1 VNQQEIF
8 LSRKGNGLGT
18 FATSTLHLA
27 TIPPA
32 IIKSN
37 LAERA
42 RPISELDDIDTLVKT
57 YRARLLR
64 FVTYSTGDMDLAE
77 TITQDT
83 LLRAYNGRDN
93 FRGEC
98 SVNTWL
104 TGIAVNVIRDHLRTE
119 RYKFWKR
126 VKSTAIDVHEMAS
139 FIAADGLNPE
149 GQMLARE
156 KVAQLSRVLETLSH
170 KQRTIFLL
178 KFSEEMS
185 VDEICDALGMTVNTV
200 RTHLHRALKAVRG
213 QLGAGI

>member
-1 VNQQEIF
+1 MGTLAASTLQ
-8 LSRKGNGLGT
+8 LGT
-18 FATSTLHLA
+18 
-27 TIPPA
+27 IPQA
-32 IIKSN
+32 RIKSS
-37 LAERA
+37 LTERA
-42 RPISELDDIDTLVKT
+42 RPISELDDIDGLVRT

-83 LLRAYNGRDN
+83 LLRAYNGREN
-93 FRGEC
+93 FRGDC

-104 TGIAVNVIRDHLRTE
+104 TGIAVNVMRDHLRTE
-119 RYKFWKR
+119 RYKFWKQ

-139 FIAADGLNPE
+139 FIAADGLSPE

-156 KVAQLSRVLETLSH
+156 KVVHVSKVLETLSH

-185 VDEICDALGMTVNTV
+185 VDEICDALGMSVNTV
-200 RTHLHRALKAVRG
+200 RTHLHRALKAVRS
-213 QLGAGI
+213 QLGAAI

>member
-1 VNQQEIF
+1 
-8 LSRKGNGLGT
+8 LGT
-18 FATSTLHLA
+18 LAASTLQLG
-27 TIPPA
+27 TIPQA
-32 IIKSN
+32 RIKSS
-37 LAERA
+37 LTERA
-42 RPISELDDIDTLVKT
+42 RPISELDDIDGLVRT

-83 LLRAYNGRDN
+83 LLRAYNGREN

-119 RYKFWKR
+119 RYKFWKQ

-139 FIAADGLNPE
+139 FIAADGLSPE

-156 KVAQLSRVLETLSH
+156 KVVHVSKVLETLSH

-185 VDEICDALGMTVNTV
+185 VDEICDALGMSVNTV
-200 RTHLHRALKAVRG
+200 RTHLHRALKAVRS
-213 QLGAGI
+213 QLGAAI

>member
-1 VNQQEIF
+1 MGTLAASTLQ
-8 LSRKGNGLGT
+8 LGT
-18 FATSTLHLA
+18 
-27 TIPPA
+27 IPQA
-32 IIKSN
+32 RIKSS
-37 LAERA
+37 LTERA
-42 RPISELDDIDTLVKT
+42 RPISELDDIDGLVRT

-83 LLRAYNGRDN
+83 LLRAYNGREN

-119 RYKFWKR
+119 RYKFWKQ

-139 FIAADGLNPE
+139 FIAADGLSPE

-156 KVAQLSRVLETLSH
+156 KVVHVSKVLETLSH

-185 VDEICDALGMTVNTV
+185 VDEICDALGMSVNTV
-200 RTHLHRALKAVRG
+200 RTHLHRALKAVRS
-213 QLGAGI
+213 QLGAAI